1 MYFGSRVFAS
11 PLQANVASG
20 RPSAVTQIGLWSTP
34 MNQVFGLSWAAWTVA
49 DARLKPTVTM
59 TSNFWSTNDLI
70 DGAYS
75 EALVGTIEVGAA
87 APIAAAPSC
96 APLNEYSLKFLSLS
110 VPMSVTTPI
119 LRSEWAPEAAADGSV
134 EAALAAGAAAGGGAR
149 TAAGRRAPPP
159 AHGAA
164 RVGRPAHSR
173 APMGTLGLVAP

>member
-1 MYFGSRVFAS
+1 
-11 PLQANVASG
+11 
-20 RPSAVTQIGLWSTP
+20 

-87 APIAAAPSC
+87 APMAAAPSW

-134 EAALAAGAAAGGGAR
+134 EAALAAGADAGG
-149 TAAGRRAPPP
+149 AAEAADGLVPPP
-159 AHGAA
+159 VLQAA
-164 RVGRPAHSR
+164 TRMASPLNSVRPMERLRMCPPQDREPSA
-173 APMGTLGLVAP
+173 AA